1 MMPPGLERYDWPPPP
16 RVNWMLEGHEDAERT
31 LRRAFEAGR
40 LAHAWLIAGPRG
52 IGKATLAY
60 RFARFVLAGGGAG
73 GGGLFAAGSAQDLAV
88 ERGYDEKQERRRS
101 EISVD
106 DVRAVGGFL
115 RLTPAA
121 GGWRV
126 VVIDS
131 ADEM

>member
-73 GGGLFAAGSAQDLAV
+73 GGGLFAAGPAQDLAVDPADPVFRQVASGGHPDLLTV

-106 DVRAVGGFL
+106 DVRAV
-115 RLTPAA
+115 
-121 GGWRV
+121 
-126 VVIDS
+126 
-131 ADEM
+131 